1 MEHTL
6 VLNATYE
13 PLQVVSWK
21 RAVRMLFQEKAE
33 VVAEYEREIRSVS
46 LTVRLP
52 SVLRLRHYVS
62 IKRIQQQVKFARAN
76 IYIRDQYSCQYCG
89 STFPAEQLTYDHVI
103 PVAGGGL
110 KSWENIVTCCVR
122 CNRLKGNHL
131 PEEVGL
137 RLLRKPKAP
146 SGFPHKIQFLLSRKR
161 TPESW
166 KSYIFW
172 NLEVR
177 LD

>member
-21 RAVRMLFQEKAE
+21 RAVRILFQEKAE
-33 VVAEYEREIRSVS
+33 VVAEYEHEIRSVS

-62 IKRIQQQVKFARAN
+62 IKRIHQRVKFTRAN
-76 IYIRDQYSCQYCG
+76 IYIRDQHSCQYCG
-89 STFPAEQLTYDHVI
+89 SPSPPEQLTYDHVI
-103 PVAGGGL
+103 PVARGGL
-110 KSWENIVTCCVR
+110 KSWENIVTCCIR

-131 PEEVGL
+131 PEEVDL

-146 SGFPHKIQFLLSRKR
+146 NGFPHKIQFLLSRKR

-166 KSYIFW
+166 KNYIFW
-172 NLEVR
+172 NLQVH